1 MAVAGVEGVGDG
13 CLGFGGGAGR
23 GVSWWGLVGVGG
35 GVGGCLHLPDLGGLG
50 VSVCAFRVA
59 N

>member
-23 GVSWWGLVGVGG
+23 GLVGG
-35 GVGGCLHLPDLGGLG
+35 GWWGSWGLFTFARPG
-50 VSVCAFRVA
+50 RVRGQRVCI
-59 N
+59 